1 MNPPLNTTKSLTL
14 IELIVSIIIVT
25 MTVLSFYSLETFSH
39 GQMINSERRVRVQN
53 QLAYA
58 LEHMSKYVQQ
68 ANGDKNNPPIIY
80 YPNPLTP
87 TGFQVKYDCNSIQTP
102 SDSTDDVWIYYTL
115 NSSNHELSTG
125 CSGANCG
132 SCSPDRP
139 VPPVFPGEVLSNKII
154 ANFDNSI
161 MPANPTKGFYVQV
174 DSLGNLVDVGL
185 VGRYDTSSS
194 SALANPQ
201 VEMKTK
207 IICNNSSTN

>member
-1 MNPPLNTTKSLTL
+1 MNYPLDTVKSLTL
-14 IELIVSIIIVT
+14 IELLVSIIIVS
-25 MTVLSFYSLETFSH
+25 MIVLSFYSLETFSH
-39 GQMINSERRVRVQN
+39 GQMINSERRAKVQN

-68 ANGDKNNPPIIY
+68 ANGDRNNPPIKL
-80 YPNPLTP
+80 YPDLGVK
-87 TGFQVKYDCNSIQTP
+87 TGFQIRYDCNATQTP
-102 SDSTDDVWIYYTL
+102 SDLTNDVWIYYTL
-115 NSSNHELSTG
+115 SGNTLSAV

-132 SCSPDRP
+132 SCSSDRP

-185 VGRYDTSSS
+185 VGRYDTSSLPS
-194 SALANPQ
+194 LSNPQ
-201 VEMKTK
+201 VEMKSK
-207 IICNNSSTN
+207 IICNNSSAN